1 MPLKENDTQNT
12 FGMLFIDEQQV
23 VNQGFYILH
32 S

>member
-1 MPLKENDTQNT
+1 MPLKENNTQNT

-23 VNQGFYILH
+23 VIQDLYILH